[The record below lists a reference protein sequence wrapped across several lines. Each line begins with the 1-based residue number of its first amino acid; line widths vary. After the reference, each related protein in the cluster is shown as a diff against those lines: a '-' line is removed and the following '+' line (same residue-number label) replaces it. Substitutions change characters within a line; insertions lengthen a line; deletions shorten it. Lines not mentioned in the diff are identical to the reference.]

1 MDTVIEFRTEE
12 QYNRWLLK
20 NFSAEELFLMSLTD
34 EELHEYAEGMALAN
48 MEFEE
53 EM

>member
-1 MDTVIEFRTEE
+1 MKEIIEFRNDE

-20 NFSAEELFLMSLTD
+20 NFNAEELFLMSLTD
-34 EELHEYAEGMALAN
+34 EELHEYAEGMALAE